1 MAVGGLTRPRCASI
15 RAWSPLRPPG
25 RRSIPA
31 RLPSEVGGGAP
42 GSASMPVAWP
52 FDRCPG
58 ACSEP
63 RQPAVLAALATPS
76 AASNSLPVRSTGA
89 QARSAALRQPS
100 AAHRRSDQGRI
111 GPQPGLERPMLRP
124 GGRRSRPSRGSSAP
138 RAVPSGTRG
147 TDLALL
153 AARHFEALS
162 GGPLP
167 ITPALSV
174 ASARCSLRQRP
185 PEPPGVGAGAH
196 RWRCNRC
203 NEHGCSFLPAAW

>member
-1 MAVGGLTRPRCASI
+1 MRVNPRVVASP
-15 RAWSPLRPPG
+15 SP
-25 RRSIPA
+25 RSASVPA

-63 RQPAVLAALATPS
+63 RQPAALAALATPS
-76 AASNSLPVRSTGA
+76 AAANSLPVRSTGA

-124 GGRRSRPSRGSSAP
+124 GGRRSRPPRGSSAP

-153 AARHFEALS
+153 AARHFEALA

-174 ASARCSLRQRP
+174 ASARCSSGNVPRSRREWE
-185 PEPPGVGAGAH
+185 PERTGGAAT
-196 RWRCNRC
+196 CC
-203 NEHGCSFLPAAW
+203 NEHGCPFLPAAW